1 MSQEKEIKKAEQN
14 NVSKKMV
21 WQLPELVDLDINEAT
36 QFQAMGAS
44 INDGGNAFN
53 DYNS

>member
-1 MSQEKEIKKAEQN
+1 MKLDKEIKKVGQDETSA
-14 NVSKKMV
+14 KMV

-36 QFQAMGAS
+36 QNQGAGPS
-44 INDGGNAFN
+44 VNDGGNAFV